1 MKITTIGWWNGQSN
15 LLQGF
20 YEYMP
25 EEIKIRSIVSMSDD
39 GRTTWVLMNLFREQL
54 GIHLPPP
61 WDLRRCLFSLSKSEH
76 REFFQKILESS
87 FTSDDMMSIF
97 SVRELFDLIISEVCP
112 DYDIDIEKY
121 LESQNVYIM
130 DYFIPITATLK
141 GHKFGNILMWIIFY
155 NTSSYEEM
163 LSVMHKMLKVRW
175 KVLPITT
182 DKALIKAKL
191 DTWKTIY
198 TQDNISNN
206 VNYEGNI
213 VDIDLMDSSK
223 DARTYHGI
231 VSALQKTDF
240 IIISPW
246 DLYTSNY
253 ANFIIKWFREA
264 LSKSKAKIIYVM
276 NNANKGWETS
286 WYTVKKFVDVV
297 ENGLWKKIDYLVLNN
312 EKIDLTDED
321 RNRFKKDISVK
332 WGSHIYL
339 EDAERVYLKEKW
351 IKIVEWN
358 FLDKKTL
365 YKHNK
370 ENITKSILTI
380 INY

>member
-1 MKITTIGWWNGQSN
+1 
-15 LLQGF
+15 
-20 YEYMP
+20 
-25 EEIKIRSIVSMSDD
+25 
-39 GRTTWVLMNLFREQL
+39 
-54 GIHLPPP
+54 
-61 WDLRRCLFSLSKSEH
+61 
-76 REFFQKILESS
+76 
-87 FTSDDMMSIF
+87 
-97 SVRELFDLIISEVCP
+97 
-112 DYDIDIEKY
+112 
-121 LESQNVYIM
+121 M

-370 ENITKSILTI
+370 ENITKSILTV